1 MMNYNYI
8 NVIKKIPIL
17 TNIID
22 IFVRKFNTI
31 EDENMIL
38 AQQMINTRLL
48 FKREKKEKVNVVF
61 ICHRPAVWRSMKSIY
76 EELKKDERFKIT
88 IVSIPQITPKGEFDD
103 EGADE
108 YFKCEDSIVGFDN
121 KTKKFLDIRELRPDY
136 VFFQQPYNSIYP
148 QQYRSSI
155 ISKYAKI
162 CYLSYFTFLDNL
174 TIQDVSDECY
184 PFDYF
189 RNISLFFSQND
200 KEKKYLEN
208 RLSDFRAYRPKICLT
223 GYPKYDNLDEYRL
236 NDSDV
241 WNYLKWEG
249 HFRLLWTP
257 RWTTNENSC
266 NFFEY
271 KDKLLEYCSKHKN
284 IDFIFRPHPQSWI
297 EWENTGELK
306 KKAADEYKN
315 RYEQHVNTSI
325 DTSSDYLNT
334 FYHSDC
340 LITDTSS
347 IVPEY
352 FLTGKPIIY
361 CFRENSRFIFDR
373 HETYGEGM
381 YWVKTWEELKKTLSM
396 LENGED
402 PIKEKRQ
409 KLIEK
414 YFEKN
419 GTAGK
424 KIVDEIV
431 KDAFGRN
438 FL

>member
-1 MMNYNYI
+1 M
-8 NVIKKIPIL
+8 
-17 TNIID
+17 D
-22 IFVRKFNTI
+22 R
-31 EDENMIL
+31 D
-38 AQQMINTRLL
+38 
-48 FKREKKEKVNVVF
+48 
-61 ICHRPAVWRSMKSIY
+61 
-76 EELKKDERFKIT
+76 
-88 IVSIPQITPKGEFDD
+88 G
-103 EGADE
+103 
-108 YFKCEDSIVGFDN
+108 
-121 KTKKFLDIRELRPDY
+121 
-136 VFFQQPYNSIYP
+136 
-148 QQYRSSI
+148 
-155 ISKYAKI
+155 
-162 CYLSYFTFLDNL
+162 
-174 TIQDVSDECY
+174 
-184 PFDYF
+184 
-189 RNISLFFSQND
+189 
-200 KEKKYLEN
+200 
-208 RLSDFRAYRPKICLT
+208 
-223 GYPKYDNLDEYRL
+223 
-236 NDSDV
+236 
-241 WNYLKWEG
+241 
-249 HFRLLWTP
+249 
-257 RWTTNENSC
+257 
-266 NFFEY
+266 
-271 KDKLLEYCSKHKN
+271 
-284 IDFIFRPHPQSWI
+284 
-297 EWENTGELK
+297 NTGELK